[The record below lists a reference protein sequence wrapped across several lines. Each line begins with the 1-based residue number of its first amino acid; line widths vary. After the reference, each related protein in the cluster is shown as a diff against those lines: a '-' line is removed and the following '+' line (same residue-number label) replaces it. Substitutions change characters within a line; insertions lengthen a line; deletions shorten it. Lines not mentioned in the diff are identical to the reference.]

1 MQRSSHGW
9 CRKAALASGLIGVFV
24 SYVMGNFAIQ
34 LYTLAF
40 KAELTTLA
48 MLQTLIMVWDTLNE
62 PLIGMMQARPHDC
75 SQRCDRLILMS

>member
-1 MQRSSHGW
+1 MKQ
-9 CRKAALASGLIGVFV
+9 GLIGVFV

-48 MLQTLIMVWDTLNE
+48 MLQTVIMVWDTLNE
-62 PLIGMMQARPHDC
+62 PLIGMMQARPPRPSTHVHTAVRNVEC
-75 SQRCDRLILMS
+75 VIA